1 MIQRRDDPA
10 LSTPMMRQYLA
21 IKERHPR
28 ELLFFRMGDFY
39 EMFLEDAEEAS
50 KLLGL
55 TLTSRSKDKNAI
67 PMAGLPVRAIDTYLP
82 KLLKAGKRVAICE
95 QTQDPKE
102 TKGLVDR
109 EVVRVISPGT
119 IVDDTLIGEDTNN
132 YIAAITRAKT
142 GFGLAWLDVSTGR
155 FLLWQTE
162 DVLALCSEISRVDPA
177 EILLPESLAF
187 GLEEGDALQAALRD
201 IVQTPFAD
209 PHFDYDS
216 AYRVLTEQL
225 RTATLEGFGCEHMK
239 LATRAGGG
247 LMQYIVDTQKTALS
261 HITKVS
267 AYRHQRHLPID
278 QATRKAL
285 EVTET
290 YRGGDR
296 SGTLISCLDRTASSM
311 GARLLREWVLAPL
324 TDVDDIVR
332 RQEVVAEFVTDDDLR
347 SQTID
352 LLRHVHDLERLS
364 ARISYRSAN
373 GRDLVAL
380 KNSLTIVPKI
390 RVLLEESPTR
400 YVAEILSQLE
410 VPSELVDQL
419 EAALVD
425 EPPLAVKEGGVI
437 REGYS
442 PELDETREIASEGT
456 RWIARFQQ
464 REIKETGI
472 PSLKVSYNKV
482 FGYYIEVTNTHQDK
496 VPEHYIR
503 KQTLKNCERFLT
515 AELKEY
521 ESKVLNAKDRAVE
534 LEYEIFCGI
543 RDRAMEHIPT
553 FQRIAAAT
561 AQLDVL
567 VTFARIARERDY
579 VRPAINDSARLR
591 IVDGRYPIVE
601 HFQGAEGFVPN
612 SVELDDE
619 NRIMMITGPNMAGK
633 STYIRQVAVL
643 TLMAQTGCFIPAR
656 EAELGVVDRIFTRVG
671 AADDLAKGQSTFM
684 VEMHETANILNNATP
699 RSLVVLDEVGRGT
712 STYDGVS
719 LAWAITELL
728 AETISCRT
736 LFATHYHELTALS
749 TSFSNIKNFNFAV
762 KEWNDEIIF
771 LRKVV
776 EGGTDRSYGI
786 HVARLAGIPKPAL
799 DRAREILS
807 NLEAQ
812 AFDLQDRPRIAHRDT
827 TSVNAPEPTEAGLQ
841 LDFFRSP
848 NEDILRD
855 LKRTDLDRL
864 TPLEALQLLSDLQKR
879 IV

>member
-1 MIQRRDDPA
+1 
-10 LSTPMMRQYLA
+10 
-21 IKERHPR
+21 
-28 ELLFFRMGDFY
+28 
-39 EMFLEDAEEAS
+39 
-50 KLLGL
+50 
-55 TLTSRSKDKNAI
+55 
-67 PMAGLPVRAIDTYLP
+67 
-82 KLLKAGKRVAICE
+82 
-95 QTQDPKE
+95 
-102 TKGLVDR
+102 
-109 EVVRVISPGT
+109 
-119 IVDDTLIGEDTNN
+119 
-132 YIAAITRAKT
+132 
-142 GFGLAWLDVSTGR
+142 
-155 FLLWQTE
+155 
-162 DVLALCSEISRVDPA
+162 
-177 EILLPESLAF
+177 
-187 GLEEGDALQAALRD
+187 
-201 IVQTPFAD
+201 
-209 PHFDYDS
+209 

-390 RVLLEESPTR
+390 RVLLEKSPTR
-400 YVAEILSQLE
+400 YVAEILSQLG

-496 VPEHYIR
+496 IPEHYIR

-591 IVDGRYPIVE
+591 IVDGRHPIVE

-812 AFDLQDRPRIAHRDT
+812 AFDLQDRPRIAHRDAT
-827 TSVNAPEPTEAGLQ
+827 PANAPEPTEAGLQ